1 MAGKKKR
8 RVKKLLRGLFRAPGE
23 EMDVYFDP
31 AMSEPDEYSLVR
43 YLANQYGHTPM
54 DEETAEE
61 VLFDSLREL
70 SAEDDTDEMVEM
82 RVKEFLEY
90 GFVERWNSG
99 QYWEV

>member
-1 MAGKKKR
+1 MGAEKKR
-8 RVKKLLRGLFRAPGE
+8 KVRKLLKGLFSNQGE

-31 AMSEPDEYSLVR
+31 AMTQPDEYSLVR
-43 YLANQYGHTPM
+43 YLVNEYGHRPL
-54 DEETAEE
+54 EEEAAEDI
-61 VLFDSLREL
+61 LFESLREL
-70 SAEDDTDEMVEM
+70 SSDDDSDGMVEM